1 MCYAIPMGRK
11 RNKKPRTDPGLGFSP
26 YRQSVSMTRTP
37 SVRALKRR
45 ARKQAKRDIERGTE

>member
-1 MCYAIPMGRK
+1 MKRK
-11 RNKKPRTDPGLGFSP
+11 RTKKKIATDPGLGFSP
-26 YRQSVSMTRTP
+26 YRQSVSMTRVA